1 MKWGFVARGA
11 NVGEIVELLTDSTS
25 RGVLIVGSRGAGKT
39 WILGQLLAALGPDV
53 VTIRLSASKSL
64 AAIPFGA
71 VNARVGTSVVRSNDY
86 YEVLNGLL
94 DQIQTSAKSASQ
106 VLLMVDNAE
115 HLDAQS
121 TAIILQVVMS
131 SSAKM
136 ILVDQHGDHQSH
148 LRELWRDGHLS
159 RFELAP
165 LKPEDVQDFLEGLL
179 GGKVARPSADYLTSR
194 SGGNPLVLNG
204 LVAGAQEEGSLR
216 QVNNVWIL
224 DHPGDRLGSES
235 WEYLQMD
242 LNHLPAQS
250 RRIIEILALAG
261 PLPLDVLLD
270 LTSPE
275 AVDDIQQREL
285 VVIVPGACLTMCLAR
300 AATAPPIRAAVP
312 MGSSRRLLAEVSK
325 FFPLAEQA
333 DPESVI
339 NSTRWSL
346 DCGVPVSDGRI
357 LAAATWANQL
367 MRPLEA
373 LQFCAIKVGAEHAVA
388 LLAQHS
394 IASLNQNLPDRA
406 RTLALQAFQLATTP
420 EVAASALRAVH
431 LSHLSDLNY
440 EATFDG
446 ALKRFESRFSPVP
459 LHASASRADIEVL
472 ILRASK
478 DVAVGDTERARASIE
493 ALLRHPLTDNLSD
506 QVTLK
511 SLLCEILSATGRMRS
526 AVLMATEVIAD
537 LDHPDGFPRPD
548 LALLAYAR
556 SVAALIYD
564 GAWDHA
570 RGALEPSTFVN
581 PDLMLFSGGLR
592 DLAAALMHCRRGHIE
607 EAIIALGAAV
617 GALTDYDPW
626 SVLHTALGLLAYCL
640 AMRGDTVG
648 AQERLAQ
655 LASLNR
661 RSNKFYYLEGAA
673 YAAAAQFMAGQSE
686 LGLARLRHLQR
697 QCVSEN
703 YLGIELTVLSLMVR
717 LGDGGAVL
725 RLVEVAALLESGSKE
740 FFEEW
745 SRALRTQEPAGLD
758 KASNMAMNYGFELIA
773 VELASQAQKKFND
786 SGKVHKSR
794 KTASKVVAMRE
805 QMPGLASPVFQ
816 TIDQPQLT
824 RREHQIAL
832 LVAQRQSNNSIAA
845 RLNVSLRTIEGHL
858 YRTFI
863 KLDIQSREQL
873 AARMNGGLEV
883 AEQDSGTYYS

>member
-1 MKWGFVARGA
+1 MARGA

-25 RGVLIVGSRGAGKT
+25 KGVLIVGSRGTGKT
-39 WILGQLLAALGPDV
+39 WMLGQLLAALGPDV

-71 VNARVGTSVVRSNDY
+71 VNARVGTSVVRSSDY
-86 YEVLNGLL
+86 YEVLNGFM
-94 DQIQTSAKSASQ
+94 DQIHDSAKGTGQ

-115 HLDAQS
+115 HLDSQS

-131 SSAKM
+131 SSAKL
-136 ILVDQHGDHQSH
+136 ILVDQHGSHQSH

-179 GGKVARPSADYLTSR
+179 GGKVARPTADYLTSR

-216 QVNNVWIL
+216 KVNNVWIL

-242 LNHLPAQS
+242 LDHLPAQS
-250 RRIIEILALAG
+250 RRIIEILALGG

-285 VVIVPGACLTMCLAR
+285 VVIVPGACLTMCLSR
-300 AATAPPIRAAVP
+300 AATAAPIRATVP
-312 MGSSRRLLAEVSK
+312 VGSSRRLLAEVSK
-325 FFPLAEQA
+325 YYPPDEH
-333 DPESVI
+333 DNPESII
-339 NSTRWSL
+339 NFTRWAL
-346 DCGVPVSDGRI
+346 DCGVPVGDDRI
-357 LAAATWANQL
+357 LLAATRANQL
-367 MRPLEA
+367 MRPLDA
-373 LQFCAIKVGAEHAVA
+373 LQFCAIKVGSDHAAA

-394 IASLNQNLPDRA
+394 VAQLNQNQTDVA
-406 RTLALQAFQLATTP
+406 RSLALQALDLAPTP
-420 EVAASALRAVH
+420 DVGASALRAVH
-431 LSHLSDLNY
+431 LSHLSHLGY
-440 EATFDG
+440 EAIFAG
-446 ALKRFESRFSPVP
+446 ALKLFENRFSPVV
-459 LHASASRADIEVL
+459 LSDTCSRADIEVL
-472 ILRASK
+472 ILCALR
-478 DVAVGDTERARASIE
+478 DVAVGDSREASENIE
-493 ALLRHPLTDNLSD
+493 ALLRHPLTANVSD
-506 QVTLK
+506 QAALK
-511 SLLCEILSATGRMRS
+511 SLMCEILSATGRMSS
-526 AVLMATEVIAD
+526 AVRTAMEVIAE
-537 LDHPDGFPRPD
+537 LNRPEGFPRPD
-548 LALLAYAR
+548 IALLAYAR
-556 SVAALIYD
+556 SVAVFIYD
-564 GAWDHA
+564 GAWEHV
-570 RGALEPSTFVN
+570 RGALEPSTFTN

-592 DLAAALMHCRRGHIE
+592 DLAAAMMQCRRGHVE
-607 EAIIALGAAV
+607 EAIVALNAAV

-640 AMRGDTVG
+640 AMRGDIPG
-648 AQERLAQ
+648 SQKRLEQ
-655 LASLNR
+655 LAALNR

-673 YAAAAQFMAGQSE
+673 YAAAAQFMSGQSE

-697 QCVSEN
+697 ECAN
-703 YLGIELTVLSLMVR
+703 RGFLGIELTVLSLMVR
-717 LGDGGAVL
+717 VGDAAAVQ
-725 RLVEVAALLESGSKE
+725 RLSEVAGLLESGSKA

-745 SRALRTQEPAGLD
+745 SSAMRSQEPAGLD
-758 KASNMAMNYGFELIA
+758 RASNTAMSYGFELIA
-773 VELASQAQKKFND
+773 VELATLALKKFND
-786 SGKVHKSR
+786 HGKVHKSR

-805 QMPGLASPVFQ
+805 KMPGLVSPVFQ
-816 TIDQPQLT
+816 AIDQPQMT

-832 LVAQRQSNNSIAA
+832 LVAQGESNNSIAA

-873 AARMNGGLEV
+873 AAKINGGLEIS
-883 AEQDSGTYYS
+883 EQDSDVFYS